1 MTAGTEGTTNAAA
14 SDTLADAA
22 KSTAVKSAGTRV
34 TKTEGRAA
42 VQQNDG
48 FLHGWSR
55 TLLPPVVLGLFILA
69 LWYFISYVV
78 LDEQRRFLLRPPH
91 AVWLEGFADWENFSE
106 ILAGLWSSTQV
117 ALIGLTLAILIGIF
131 LATLMSQSELIERA
145 VFPYAVTLQAIPI
158 LAIVPLIGFWF
169 GFGITARVIVC
180 VIIALFPIIV
190 NTLFGLLSAPRG
202 LHDLFTLQQASRS
215 IRLRKLMFPAALPAI
230 FAGLRISAGLSVIG
244 AIVGD
249 FFFGRGEPG
258 IGQLLQRYANRLM
271 GEQLLA
277 AIIMSSILGVLV
289 FQLFGW
295 IQAWA
300 IGAWHESRDAEF

>member
-1 MTAGTEGTTNAAA
+1 MNHTTEV
-14 SDTLADAA
+14 DDA
-22 KSTAVKSAGTRV
+22 TAVVNQKK
-34 TKTEGRAA
+34 KTTWRGRGA
-42 VQQNDG
+42 NNI
-48 FLHGWSR
+48 
-55 TLLPPVVLGLFILA
+55 LPPVLLGIVIIG
-69 LWYFISYVV
+69 LWYFISYII

-91 AVWLEGFADWENFSE
+91 EVWAVGFANWENFSE
-106 ILAGLWSSTQV
+106 ILAGLWSSTIV
-117 ALIGLTLAILIGIF
+117 AVIGLTIAILIGLS
-131 LATLMSQSELIERA
+131 LATLMSQSKLIERA

-169 GFGITARVIVC
+169 GFGLSARVIVC

-202 LHDLFTLQQASRS
+202 LHDLLTLQRVDRLT
-215 IRLRKLMFPAALPAI
+215 RLRKLMFPAALPAV

-277 AIIMSSILGVLV
+277 AIIMSSVLGVAV

-295 IQAWA
+295 IQVKAV
-300 IGAWHESRDAEF
+300 GKWHEERDAEY